1 MSLLGIDIGTTGC
14 KAIVFRVDGT
24 ALGQSYREY
33 PLIHPREGWMEL
45 DPRVV
50 WDSVRTT
57 IREAVDRAGPG
68 DPVRA
73 LATSVQGEAVTPVGR
88 DGQPLD
94 NSPVTFDGRTVP
106 FIPFWEEA
114 PGRERI
120 FEITG
125 MPLHPMYTL
134 LKIMWWQ
141 RERPEIARNTAKYLC
156 YGDFALHQL
165 GLPPTIDESMAGRTM
180 AYDVRA
186 RRWAQELLDRAEVS
200 PEKLAAV
207 APSGTAVGELP
218 AAVCDDLGL
227 PPGILGATGG
237 HDQPCGAL
245 GAGITRS
252 GLAMDATGTV
262 ECITPVFAE
271 LALSSRM
278 REDNF
283 CCYRHVAPDLF
294 VTLAFNFTGG
304 ALLRWYRDT
313 FGALEIEEARVAGMD
328 VYEIM
333 IGKAAAGPSRVLL
346 LPHFTMTGTP
356 WFDARAKGAI
366 VGLTLGTGTDQILK
380 ALLDG
385 ITYEMRLNLDR
396 LTDAGVPVQALR
408 AIGGGAKSRTWMQL
422 KANIFGRPVS
432 ALNVSEAACLG
443 AAMLAGV
450 AAGEFRS
457 LDEATAALVRVTET
471 FDPQP
476 AEAARYDEMFGLYR
490 ELYPAL
496 RDLVHRIPAPS

>member
-33 PLIHPREGWMEL
+33 PLIHLREGWMEL
-45 DPRVV
+45 DPWVV
-50 WDSVRTT
+50 WESVRTT

-73 LATSVQGEAVTPVGR
+73 LATSVQGEAVTPVGG

-106 FIPFWEEA
+106 FIPFWEES

-156 YGDFALHQL
+156 FGDFALHQL

-186 RRWAQELLDRAEVS
+186 RRWSQELLDRAGVS
-200 PEKLAAV
+200 PAALAAV

-227 PPGILGATGG
+227 PPGVLGATGG

-271 LALSSRM
+271 LALSPRM

-313 FGALEIEEARVAGMD
+313 FGAREIEEARVAGMD

-333 IGKAAAGPSRVLL
+333 IGKAAAGPSRVLI

-396 LTDAGVPVQALR
+396 LTEAGVPVQALR

-457 LDEATAALVRVTET
+457 VDEATAALVRVTET

-496 RDLVHRIPAPS
+496 RDLVHRIPTPS